1 MVNQTFRDVGI
12 NPVPSVTNFVFAD
25 IGRDAKAFRQAM
37 ANEGVLIN
45 GGYAGCPNYI
55 RVSMGKLEDLETF
68 DRVFK
73 RVFARAV

>member
-1 MVNQTFRDVGI
+1 MVNRTFQDVGI

-37 ANEGVLIN
+37 ASEGVLIN
-45 GGYAGCPNYI
+45 GGYEGYPNYI

-68 DRVFK
+68 DARE
-73 RVFARAV
+73 FAQALLA